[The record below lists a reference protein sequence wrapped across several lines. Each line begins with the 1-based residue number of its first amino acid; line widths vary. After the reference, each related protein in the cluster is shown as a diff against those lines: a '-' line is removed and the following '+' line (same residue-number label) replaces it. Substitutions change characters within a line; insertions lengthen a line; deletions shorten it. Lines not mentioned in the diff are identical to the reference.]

1 MAKAE
6 TYKPTEAIQNKAKK
20 VLKWVE
26 ENGWGSCGTDVGKQR
41 ASQLAK
47 GENLTLSTV
56 KRMYS
61 YLSRA
66 GEYYDG
72 GSYEKCGN
80 LMYDAWGGKPALS
93 WSKKI
98 VNQAEKSEPVNGFQ
112 TKSTALIIK
121 DIDTTKGIVQGY
133 FSAFGNTDSHGD
145 VMLPGAFAK
154 SIAENGPNGTDR
166 IAHLYLHDSERPIGK
181 LLRLEEDATGLL
193 FESKMSKTQLG
204 QDVLTMYE
212 EGIIKE
218 HSVGFFSVRD
228 KYTEL
233 RDEEDKISGYEFQ
246 EVKLLEGSSVVWGA
260 NSQTP
265 VTSIKSDDNILARID
280 ELEQFVRNTA
290 ASDET
295 VKSLLEEIEQ
305 LKSTSLGAEESH
317 SEPIDLVELYK
328 SI

>member
-1 MAKAE
+1 
-6 TYKPTEAIQNKAKK
+6 
-20 VLKWVE
+20 
-26 ENGWGSCGTDVGKQR
+26 
-41 ASQLAK
+41 
-47 GENLTLSTV
+47 
-56 KRMYS
+56 
-61 YLSRA
+61 
-66 GEYYDG
+66 
-72 GSYEKCGN
+72 
-80 LMYDAWGGKPALS
+80 
-93 WSKKI
+93 
-98 VNQAEKSEPVNGFQ
+98 
-112 TKSTALIIK
+112 
-121 DIDTTKGIVQGY
+121 
-133 FSAFGNTDSHGD
+133 
-145 VMLPGAFAK
+145 
-154 SIAENGPNGTDR
+154 
-166 IAHLYLHDSERPIGK
+166 
-181 LLRLEEDATGLL
+181 LEEDATGLL

-233 RDEEDKISGYEFQ
+233 RDEEDKITGYEFQ

-260 NSQTP
+260 NAQTP

-295 VKSLLEEIEQ
+295 IKSLLEEIEQ
-305 LKSTSLGAEESH
+305 LKSTSLRAEESH